1 MTGQC
6 FSEIALPLVDLGIKV
21 IPVQP
26 SDKRCLLPGWQKKAT
41 TDAEQIKRWNAENP
55 NYNVGCVGTP
65 DTVVVLDCD
74 IHGLIRR
81 IEQETGRS
89 FPKTLIVRSA
99 GKGCAHLYFRQTD
112 VSRSL
117 GNKKAAG
124 LFDLQSVDKYV
135 VGPRSR
141 LDNGRSYDI
150 VQDAPIADFPDWLE
164 TWILAN
170 ADADKPKPKTHGDH
184 PVNDD
189 FDIADMLEHYGLD
202 YVQDGEWFITDICPV
217 SGHKHEQSTRTG
229 FFFDGNSFGFHC
241 FASGCD
247 GSSMTVGQVIKH
259 LNQDHDPYPATIWPE
274 EDIADLLMEF
284 GIDGDQ
290 PMIREGECKLCHRT
304 ESEGC
309 VCGKFTSIK
318 DEPTPI
324 KKKQSAPDCST
335 VIPTPAENKNGDTEE
350 IIPIGYRHER
360 VVSVAVVTMSQ
371 VVPHKLDWLW
381 DQRILKN
388 YITFFAG
395 LPERGKSL
403 ATMDI
408 VAVVTT
414 GRDWPDGA
422 KNTLGPKNVLLLV
435 SEDGLDDVIWP
446 RLVAAKADLCR
457 VKALKSV
464 ITEDD
469 KKKKK
474 RRTMAFNE
482 DVSVLRGL
490 IKRIPDL
497 ALVIVDPITSYYG
510 CDANKSREIK
520 PILDKLKELCDE
532 TGVAMLAVAHFSK
545 RTDVGPLQQIA
556 GDVSIGGTARTV
568 WTFSEDPDKE
578 NEYLMTCAKG
588 NHSRDKSGLRFTPE
602 EVVVALPNGDKEPT
616 PRMNWLGKTT
626 LRAQDVMDKQKENA
640 KTGKNDK
647 QSEAA
652 RAFLRVRFTEATGHR
667 CKELYAEAEKEGI
680 TVPTLKRARY
690 QLVES
695 GELNILVDDRRNKG
709 DGYWWMLSAAA
720 KTMDDTDVL

>member
-1 MTGQC
+1 
-6 FSEIALPLVDLGIKV
+6 
-21 IPVQP
+21 
-26 SDKRCLLPGWQKKAT
+26 
-41 TDAEQIKRWNAENP
+41 
-55 NYNVGCVGTP
+55 
-65 DTVVVLDCD
+65 
-74 IHGLIRR
+74 
-81 IEQETGRS
+81 
-89 FPKTLIVRSA
+89 
-99 GKGCAHLYFRQTD
+99 
-112 VSRSL
+112 
-117 GNKKAAG
+117 
-124 LFDLQSVDKYV
+124 
-135 VGPRSR
+135 
-141 LDNGRSYDI
+141 
-150 VQDAPIADFPDWLE
+150 
-164 TWILAN
+164 
-170 ADADKPKPKTHGDH
+170 
-184 PVNDD
+184 
-189 FDIADMLEHYGLD
+189 
-202 YVQDGEWFITDICPV
+202 
-217 SGHKHEQSTRTG
+217 
-229 FFFDGNSFGFHC
+229 
-241 FASGCD
+241 
-247 GSSMTVGQVIKH
+247 MTVGQVIKH
-259 LNQDHDPYPATIWPE
+259 LNKDHDPYPATIWPE

-350 IIPIGYRHER
+350 IIRIGIKNER

-457 VKALKSV
+457 VQVLKSV

-474 RRTMAFNE
+474 RRTIAFNE

-545 RTDVGPLQQIA
+545 RIDVGPLQQIA

-602 EVVVALPNGDKEPT
+602 EVVVTLPNGDKEPT

-680 TVPTLKRARY
+680 TVPAGRPWTGSSPWPERFHR
-690 QLVES
+690 S
-695 GELNILVDDRRNKG
+695 ELSDSQPG
-709 DGYWWMLSAAA
+709 
-720 KTMDDTDVL
+720 